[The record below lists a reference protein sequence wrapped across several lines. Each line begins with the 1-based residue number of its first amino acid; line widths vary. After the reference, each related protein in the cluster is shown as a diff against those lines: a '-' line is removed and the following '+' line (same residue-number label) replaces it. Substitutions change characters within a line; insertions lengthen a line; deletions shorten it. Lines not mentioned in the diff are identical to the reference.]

1 MKSKISLLLTGM
13 SYIAGSFA
21 NISIAS
27 STTYNHKSLP
37 SDSASLRKDWM
48 NVGNSIRRSINE
60 YETSKEYAG
69 KRKK

>member
-1 MKSKISLLLTGM
+1 MKSKISLFLTGI

-21 NISIAS
+21 NV
-27 STTYNHKSLP
+27 STTSLTSYTHKPLP
-37 SDSASLRKDWM
+37 SDSASLSKDWI
-48 NVGNSIRRSINE
+48 NVGNSIRRGMSE